1 MGLSEIREQVTTLY
15 NEPEARPE
23 MVKSV
28 ADKIGMEKVLGE
40 KVIER
45 VATWSTR
52 AGIVSQ
58 FAEVKEVV
66 TPYAE
71 MDKKELVKEGAAL
84 VNEKIIQP
92 VKEKATPYVA
102 PHVEHVKEVV
112 APYIQKG
119 VETKDAVFKDERVQK
134 AVADLKDKFSAVRER
149 PADVARELGAKAVDL
164 IKYEKVTEY
173 REYVCS
179 EQFVSDTTKLVK
191 EDLPQLAKDAAVKG
205 QAAVQA
211 TATVLTAELD
221 AAKTIVGGAW
231 KKGYEE
237 NSPLGSWEALR
248 GLASVLVA
256 EIQVGVKGR
265 FEENELDTKVAEV
278 VARLKVVF
286 GLGSEEP
293 LAVEEKVA
301 AADDDEVN
309 GEEDAAEEEADEPEE
324 PEEDTPTSM

>member
-1 MGLSEIREQVTTLY
+1 M
-15 NEPEARPE
+15 
-23 MVKSV
+23 
-28 ADKIGMEKVLGE
+28 
-40 KVIER
+40 
-45 VATWSTR
+45 
-52 AGIVSQ
+52 
-58 FAEVKEVV
+58 
-66 TPYAE
+66 
-71 MDKKELVKEGAAL
+71 
-84 VNEKIIQP
+84 
-92 VKEKATPYVA
+92 
-102 PHVEHVKEVV
+102 
-112 APYIQKG
+112 
-119 VETKDAVFKDERVQK
+119 
-134 AVADLKDKFSAVRER
+134 
-149 PADVARELGAKAVDL
+149 ARELGAKAVDL

-231 KKGYEE
+231 KKGCEE
-237 NSPLGSWEALR
+237 NSPLASWEALR

-301 AADDDEVN
+301 APDDDEVT
-309 GEEDAAEEEADEPEE
+309 GEEDAADDEADEPEE